1 MSLFDLAGETE
12 KKQYEVPLPDVGEFP
27 RELLLEF
34 EKEVLGIYVS
44 GHPLEEYVG
53 MWKKNITNTT
63 ADFYLD
69 DETGVPNVKDNANA
83 KIGGIISDKKIKY
96 TKTDQVMAFLS
107 LEDMVGT
114 VEVIVFPKTYEANAP
129 RLNTDAKVFIEGRV
143 SVEEDR
149 DAKLIAS
156 KITLFDE
163 IARTVWIRFA
173 NIDEY
178 SAKEQELFSL
188 LSDSDG
194 KDEVTVYLTD
204 TKQVKKLGKGYTI
217 RADKDMI
224 EMLANAFGRE
234 NVQVV

>member
-1 MSLFDLAGETE
+1 
-12 KKQYEVPLPDVGEFP
+12 
-27 RELLLEF
+27 
-34 EKEVLGIYVS
+34 
-44 GHPLEEYVG
+44 
-53 MWKKNITNTT
+53 
-63 ADFYLD
+63 
-69 DETGVPNVKDNANA
+69 
-83 KIGGIISDKKIKY
+83 
-96 TKTDQVMAFLS
+96 
-107 LEDMVGT
+107 MVGT

-204 TKQVKKLGKGYTI
+204 TKQVKKLGKSYTI